1 MISGRKAPSRL
12 TRADALLGSAAHAA
26 WARYV
31 DGAIVAGAQ
40 SELGAFYANG
50 HGVPQDYIQA
60 HLWFNLERFP
70 INVVHTLS

>member
-1 MISGRKAPSRL
+1 MQWFRKA
-12 TRADALLGSAAHAA
+12 AEQG
-26 WARYV
+26 
-31 DGAIVAGAQ
+31 IAGAQ